1 MASEGTLVTP
11 DGPVTSDESVTSEA
25 GTSRRFAARFPRF
38 DAVAW
43 IVTAVGAV
51 LFTAYAIQ
59 QWNAFSSSSWDQGI
73 FTQLAQRYANLET
86 PIVDIKEPGFNLWGD
101 HFHPVLLVTGIV
113 FKMWPIGLSLL
124 VLQALLFALS
134 AEPITRVARVRLG
147 RLWGT
152 LVGIAYL
159 FSWGLA
165 SALSVQFHEYCF
177 AVVFLAFGLSHW
189 LEGRHR
195 LALIELAAI
204 VFVKEDLGLT
214 MVAFGA
220 VLIWMQWGRESAP
233 AVAGTAQEDRADPL
247 GAQSQPDAVDSL
259 PAVTSVA
266 AHGSTSSGTPSNGT
280 VSNGMT
286 AVDSAAWKGSAAAN
300 ESTRPFPAR
309 THASFRR
316 ALHTRETTTGL
327 LCILWGFFWFVVS
340 TFIILPLFNVY
351 GTWNYTGNLSETQ
364 TDIPGILGWLTN
376 FFGPGQKEVTVIL
389 LVLAGGV
396 VGLRS
401 PYMWLM
407 LPTLLWRFAGN
418 VTHYWGWGWHYSAI
432 LMPIAAIAL
441 IDGIERLRASER
453 LRSHWKKKAA
463 AVGTCLALVTSATM
477 TFNGA
482 IGTMLRGESIGGY
495 SSQTSRDAAWGL
507 VDTVGTGHNVCTDI
521 WLMAYLVPGN
531 TVYWEGTVNSGNS
544 TAGLYSDDAAG
555 TGSNAAS
562 SSQNGGAARSKAIDV
577 VAASPQSMVMPFAPD
592 QLTRW
597 AAENFGGQWEITYSS
612 EGFRIAERVV
622 G

>member
-1 MASEGTLVTP
+1 MASEGTHVTP
-11 DGPVTSDESVTSEA
+11 NGPVTSDESVTSEA
-25 GTSRRFAARFPRF
+25 GTSHRFAARFPRF

-51 LFTAYAIQ
+51 LFTAYAIR
-59 QWNAFSSSSWDQGI
+59 QWDAFFSSSWDQGI

-113 FKMWPIGLSLL
+113 FKIWPSGLSLL

-134 AEPITRVARVRLG
+134 AEPITRVARARLG

-214 MVAFGA
+214 VVAFGA

-233 AVAGTAQEDRADPL
+233 AAAVTAREDRADLPA
-247 GAQSQPDAVDSL
+247 AQSQPDAVSSL

-266 AHGSTSSGTPSNGT
+266 THESTSLN
-280 VSNGMT
+280 
-286 AVDSAAWKGSAAAN
+286 ASASQ
-300 ESTRPFPAR
+300 FPAR
-309 THASFRR
+309 TYAFFRR
-316 ALHTRETTTGL
+316 TLHTREATTGL

-376 FFGPGQKEVTVIL
+376 FFGPGQKEVTALLLIL
-389 LVLAGGV
+389 ASGV

-401 PYMWLM
+401 PYIWLM
-407 LPTLLWRFAGN
+407 LPTLVWRFAGN

-432 LMPIAAIAL
+432 LMPIASIAL
-441 IDGIERLRASER
+441 IDGVERLRGSTR

-463 AVGTCLALVTSATM
+463 AVGTCLALATSATM

-482 IGTMLRGESIGGY
+482 IGTMLRGETIGGY
-495 SSQTSRDAAWGL
+495 SSQSSRDAAWGL
-507 VDTVGTGHNVCTDI
+507 VDTLGTGHNVCTDI

-544 TAGLYSDDAAG
+544 TAGLYYDPSTG
-555 TGSNAAS
+555 TSTDGTRS
-562 SSQNGGAARSKAIDV
+562 GAQKAIDV
-577 VAASPQSMVMPFAPD
+577 VAASPQSAVMPFSPE

-612 EGFRIAERVV
+612 EGFRIAQRIAE
-622 G
+622 